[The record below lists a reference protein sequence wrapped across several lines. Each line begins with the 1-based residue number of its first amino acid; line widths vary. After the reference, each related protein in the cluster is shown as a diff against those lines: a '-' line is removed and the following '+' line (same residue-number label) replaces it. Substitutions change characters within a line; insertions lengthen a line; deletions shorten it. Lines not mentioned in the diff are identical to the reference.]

1 MLATIRKKREMEL
14 NFEIGKKEKT
24 ILIIKRNYF
33 NGKFTYSENGVQK
46 NLRSALNIGTHIN
59 LKRTN
64 NYEFEVGNNE
74 KHKIEI
80 KHRRPLLLAGF
91 RPQYFEI
98 KINDKIKK
106 EYKGYKFL

>member
-1 MLATIRKKREMEL
+1 MEL
-14 NFEIGKKEKT
+14 KFEIGQKEKT
-24 ILIIKRNYF
+24 LLIIKRNSF

-46 NLRSALNIGTHIN
+46 EIRNPLNIGTHVN
-59 LKRTN
+59 LKLIN

-80 KHRRPLLLAGF
+80 KHKRPLLLAGF

-98 KINDKIKK
+98 KINDKIEK
-106 EYKGYKFL
+106 EYKGY